1 MVDVALDGAL
11 SEPGF
16 AAYVAAL
23 AESGRRDRFADLLRE
38 DHEVYA
44 QRSAATV
51 IRMRGWV
58 LLMLARIGVTDS
70 ELLFVLEELDT
81 GNDPYLVAC
90 AARALHAHAQPTPAF
105 APFVMRAIHNIRYR
119 DEPVSFEE
127 YGAYALSTDGTSPMH
142 ELLAVLS
149 WLGPAAK
156 AVLSELVSLRGLS
169 KKWHTEIDR
178 TIELIRAGDGAEC
191 CALPLPK
198 SVLSWAFGARR
209 KAESLGDIVLQ
220 DENGVDRD
228 FGALFQGHPSIV
240 VFFYTRCDNPQKC
253 SLTITKLAR
262 IQQLLQERGF
272 AERVH
277 SAAITYD
284 PDFDLPERMRA
295 YAVNRGVALD
305 ARHHMLRATSGADTL
320 RRHFELGVNFVESL
334 VNRHRIEVFIL
345 DADGRISAFFQRIHW
360 DVREVVDRAI
370 QVCEE
375 IAHQSDPPPVSQL
388 DGGAASSMLGL
399 LSSIGI
405 AFFPKCPV
413 CWAAYLSMLGIAG
426 VEQIPYSPWL
436 QPLMIGILMVNL
448 ASVWQRGRQT
458 GRFVAFYLV
467 AAGAFAL
474 IALRLAL
481 GWELAGVCGI
491 ALTFAGSA
499 LTAFEHRNAFR
510 TSAGPAVEN

>member
-1 MVDVALDGAL
+1 MQNVVLDGAL
-11 SEPGF
+11 SEPDF
-16 AAYVAAL
+16 AACVAAM
-23 AESGRRDRFADLLRE
+23 ERDRLVDLLRE
-38 DHEVYA
+38 DHAVYA

-51 IRMRGWV
+51 VRMRGWA
-58 LLMLARIGVTDS
+58 LLKLARIGVTDA

-90 AARALHAHAQPTPAF
+90 AAHALRTHAHPTSAF
-105 APFVMRAIHNIRYR
+105 APFVMRAIHAIRYR

-127 YGAYALSTDGTSPMH
+127 YGAYAVSTDGTSPMR
-142 ELLAVLS
+142 ELLAALR
-149 WLGPAAK
+149 WLGPAANS
-156 AVLSELVSLRGLS
+156 VLSDLVSLRDLS
-169 KKWHTEIDR
+169 KKWRTEMDC
-178 TIELIRAGDGAEC
+178 TIEMIRTDDGMEC
-191 CALPLPK
+191 CPVSALPK
-198 SVLSWAFGARR
+198 SVLSWAFGVRP
-209 KAESLGDIVLQ
+209 KAGSLEDIVLQ
-220 DENGVDRD
+220 DENGVARGFDEV
-228 FGALFQGHPSIV
+228 LQGHPSIV

-262 IQQLLQERGF
+262 IQKLLQERGF

-277 SAAITYD
+277 TAAITYD
-284 PDFDLPERMRA
+284 PEFDLPERMRA

-305 ARHHMLRATSGADTL
+305 ARHHMLRAMTGADLL
-320 RRHFELGVNFVESL
+320 RKHFELGVNFVESL

-360 DVREVVDRAI
+360 DERDVVDRAI

-375 IAHQSDPPPVSQL
+375 IAHRSDPPTNRQL
-388 DGGAASSMLGL
+388 GGGATSSTLGL

-405 AFFPKCPV
+405 AFFPKCPM

-426 VEQIPYSPWL
+426 ADQIPYSPWL
-436 QPLMIGILMVNL
+436 QPLLIGVLIVNL
-448 ASVWQRGRQT
+448 ASVWLRGRQT

-474 IALRLAL
+474 IALRLVL
-481 GWELAGVCGI
+481 GWEPAGICGI

-499 LTAFEHRNAFR
+499 LTAFEHRIAIR
-510 TSAGPAVEN
+510 TSKESASR